1 MKIRNMFFYGCMA
14 VVFLLSACQKDEVNK
29 PGGENTYTY
38 TFEKNTEEWV
48 GDFADY
54 FVGEDDRFELSF
66 RRTSLPDPLDQSQ
79 MALEISG
86 RNLSDDLF
94 MFIKRRITGLKPG
107 AAYQLFFDIELA
119 SNAPE
124 NSVGIGGSPGS
135 SVYLKAGATRLEPLA
150 VKEGEDWAMNIDKG
164 NQSQGGE
171 DMIVL
176 GHVGTD
182 KEEFE
187 YTLISRNNADTPFS
201 ITADDNGE
209 LWVIIGTDSGFEGA
223 TTLYYNRIELSFQ
236 EIME

>member
-1 MKIRNMFFYGCMA
+1 MFFYSCMA
-14 VVFLLSACQKDEVNK
+14 VVFLLTACQKDEVNK
-29 PGGENTYTY
+29 PGDENTYTY
-38 TFEKNTEEWV
+38 TFEKSTEEWSS
-48 GDFADY
+48 GFADY
-54 FVGEDDRFELSF
+54 PVSEDNRFELSF
-66 RRTSLPDPLDQSQ
+66 RRTSLPAPLDQSQ

-94 MFIKRRITGLKPG
+94 MFIKRKITGLAPG
-107 AAYQLFFDIELA
+107 ATYQLVLDIELA

-135 SVYLKAGATRLEPLA
+135 SVYLKAGATREEPKA
-150 VKEGEDWAMNIDKG
+150 VQEGDEWAMNIDKG
-164 NQSQGGE
+164 NQSQGGKN
-171 DMIVL
+171 MMVL

-187 YTLISRNNADTPFS
+187 YTLISRNNTGTPFS
-201 ITADDNGE
+201 ITADDHGE

-236 EIME
+236 EVME